1 MDRGS
6 GGRHPVFMGE
16 YRHSLDTKGRVI
28 IPAKFREDLG
38 ERCVITRGLDQC
50 LFIYP
55 LAEWATM
62 ESKLRQLPL
71 TQRDARAFVRF
82 FFSGATDVELDK
94 QGRVMVPSNLR
105 EYASLSKDVVV
116 IGVSSR
122 VELWSKEIWED
133 YVDEAETS
141 FDSIAE
147 KIVDL
152 GI

>member
-1 MDRGS
+1 M
-6 GGRHPVFMGE
+6 FMGE

>member
-1 MDRGS
+1 
-6 GGRHPVFMGE
+6 MGE